1 MSFARISLV
10 NPLSLVLTDSHLIFK
25 PYYIV
30 SFSFHKAKSKFP
42 IIMARQSTNLES
54 IVIAD
59 AKPSTIHNY
68 MKKQTYGNTHSLY
81 ANTKKQPTLD
91 DGENCISIVD
101 AITGRILTSSIV
113 DNHMT
118 NHLFLKSKNFDADNI
133 VDDVER
139 NYTIIDLQTIE
150 PITDYKIGQTLEYII
165 SINEPKLHKYAAERI
180 ILEEVVQATK
190 QKHHEVTIDRYSL
203 SAKYLHPNSM

>member
-1 MSFARISLV
+1 
-10 NPLSLVLTDSHLIFK
+10 
-25 PYYIV
+25 
-30 SFSFHKAKSKFP
+30 
-42 IIMARQSTNLES
+42 
-54 IVIAD
+54 
-59 AKPSTIHNY
+59 

-118 NHLFLKSKNFDADNI
+118 NHLFLNSKNFNTDII

-139 NYTIIDLQTIE
+139 NHTIIDLQTIE
-150 PITDYKIGQTLEYII
+150 PVTDYKIGQTLEYILV
-165 SINEPKLHKYAAERI
+165 SGNQSCINMVPKE
-180 ILEEVVQATK
+180 
-190 QKHHEVTIDRYSL
+190 
-203 SAKYLHPNSM
+203 